1 MRKNT
6 IAILAVMAVLVI
18 GGMFAIE
25 QRTMHHRAGGRG
37 MQRRGE
43 MAPMKFLGRLGLTDE
58 QKGKV
63 KEILESNKGTVQP
76 IRDELRTNHEKLAV
90 LGGNFDEQQVS
101 TIAREQGELMSQL
114 IVARQRVKSQIFAI
128 LSDDQKAKAEQIRQN
143 LKRRFRDKMKSFG
156 GEERSGDE

>member
-6 IAILAVMAVLVI
+6 IAILGVMAVLVI
-18 GGMFAIE
+18 GGMFAIA
-25 QRTMHHRAGGRG
+25 QRTMHHGAGGRG

-43 MAPMKFLGRLGLTDE
+43 MALIKFLGRLDLTDE

-101 TIAREQGELMSQL
+101 TIAKEQGELMSQL

-128 LSDDQKAKAEQIRQN
+128 LSDDQKAKAEQIRQD
-143 LKRRFRDKMKSFG
+143 LKTRFRDKMKSFS